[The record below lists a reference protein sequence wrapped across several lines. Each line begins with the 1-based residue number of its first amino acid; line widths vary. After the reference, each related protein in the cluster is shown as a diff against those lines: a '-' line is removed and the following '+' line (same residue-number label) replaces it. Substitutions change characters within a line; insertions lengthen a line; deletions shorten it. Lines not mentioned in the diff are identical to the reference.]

1 MVSFGF
7 CLWQGG
13 TRRPAIGD
21 LRVMRRSEDAIQ
33 ALRPSEP
40 PPRAGG
46 RNEEPQPPHGQ
57 GAHHDLLYGR
67 GANLNS
73 TTVETG
79 RFSHRAMRHPARGT
93 IAAAADVCCAAQR
106 RAWQFLA
113 THQPPHHPP
122 LCFHL
127 LLATPP
133 RPPAAVRQ
141 GPTRDAPATA
151 RPPVLP
157 AGASPLTAHSGAHT
171 YVVVEKRRA
180 RACRSGASSGDECM
194 SLVPV
199 AHADALM

>member
-57 GAHHDLLYGR
+57 GGASRPAIWTRRESQLNNFGNRKVFASRDAPTCSWDDR
-67 GANLNS
+67 GSRRRVL
-73 TTVETG
+73 
-79 RFSHRAMRHPARGT
+79 
-93 IAAAADVCCAAQR
+93 R

-157 AGASPLTAHSGAHT
+157 AGASPLTAHSGAHAH
-171 YVVVEKRRA
+171 VVVEKRRA

-199 AHADALM
+199 AHADVLM